1 MDPRKLRKLL
11 EILNEFGV
19 KEYRTDKI
27 QINLDPGV
35 RVPAQLMDGE
45 QKVFSMD
52 DYTGSGDEAVIEAQ
66 VEGDDYTDEQILHWS
81 SGA

>member
-27 QINLDPGV
+27 QINLDPDV
-35 RVPAQLMDGE
+35 RVPVQED

-52 DYTGSGDEAVIEAQ
+52 DYTGSGNEADSEKESIQ
-66 VEGDDYTDEQILHWS
+66 MGDDYSDEQILHWS

>member
-19 KEYRTDKI
+19 KEYKTDKI
-27 QINLDPGV
+27 QINLDPSF
-35 RVPAQLMDGE
+35 RVSDE
-45 QKVFSMD
+45 ETEKVFSMD
-52 DYTGSGDEAVIEAQ
+52 DYTGSGDERPDELG
-66 VEGDDYTDEQILHWS
+66 ENYNDEQILHWS